1 MKRRLL
7 TQVLATFLLVSM
19 LITPAYAISAESIS
33 HMAPLFEKA
42 KGDYYN
48 YAPCLIQL
56 DNSTKYLFYC
66 GNRESSTIVDYIC
79 WKKATLNNGVWT
91 WSSENVA
98 FGPSESDWDMCHVC
112 DPDVIKGQFDY
123 NGHTYSWA
131 MTYLGV
137 AQWDCNANQIGIAFS
152 DSIEGPWVRFEGNP
166 VILAANTTSWG
177 TGQDS
182 MISLD
187 QAGRFRIVYRY
198 SDGTDDYC
206 YYQDFDFSDAN
217 NYTKTTPVMVTR
229 SGLTD
234 GISHTCSSHVAY
246 DPVRQMYY
254 MAAEHIWDEAKRS
267 CRETLISAL
276 DKVNFENGTGT
287 WEIIYR
293 YNEGTTGYASNH
305 NSSIVRDEY
314 GMITESNV
322 LAVAM
327 SSSDSSG
334 LWSFKINEGQ
344 LALSDINNRVS
355 LTTGHAYKFINKAT
369 GLVLDNWDS
378 GNGNPCYAYE
388 WTGVHNQQWV
398 ATSLGGNN
406 YKLINRWTGKALDN
420 YENSTPEVV
429 YIWDDVFGLD
439 QHWEITKVSGDY
451 CKIKNIKTNRS
462 LTATANTNVSAIIAT
477 PYNGSDHQ
485 LWEIV
490 DLGPAETLASII
502 ESGSTYKLVNKAT
515 GDVLDNWNS
524 GNGTVCYSY
533 IWSGVDNQMWTITDV
548 GAGEYKLLNKWTSK
562 ALDSYDAVN
571 GASVYVWD
579 YVGGVDQKWQIV
591 SCSDG
596 YFKLV
601 NAKTGKVITQSVQGN
616 GNAIFCWNDI
626 DIDTQ
631 KWGIVKVS

>member
-1 MKRRLL
+1 M
-7 TQVLATFLLVSM
+7 
-19 LITPAYAISAESIS
+19 
-33 HMAPLFEKA
+33 
-42 KGDYYN
+42 
-48 YAPCLIQL
+48 
-56 DNSTKYLFYC
+56 
-66 GNRESSTIVDYIC
+66 
-79 WKKATLNNGVWT
+79 
-91 WSSENVA
+91 
-98 FGPSESDWDMCHVC
+98 
-112 DPDVIKGQFDY
+112 
-123 NGHTYSWA
+123 
-131 MTYLGV
+131 
-137 AQWDCNANQIGIAFS
+137 
-152 DSIEGPWVRFEGNP
+152 
-166 VILAANTTSWG
+166 
-177 TGQDS
+177 
-182 MISLD
+182 
-187 QAGRFRIVYRY
+187 
-198 SDGTDDYC
+198 
-206 YYQDFDFSDAN
+206 
-217 NYTKTTPVMVTR
+217 
-229 SGLTD
+229 
-234 GISHTCSSHVAY
+234 
-246 DPVRQMYY
+246 
-254 MAAEHIWDEAKRS
+254 
-267 CRETLISAL
+267 
-276 DKVNFENGTGT
+276 
-287 WEIIYR
+287 
-293 YNEGTTGYASNH
+293 
-305 NSSIVRDEY
+305 
-314 GMITESNV
+314 
-322 LAVAM
+322 
-327 SSSDSSG
+327 
-334 LWSFKINEGQ
+334 
-344 LALSDINNRVS
+344 
-355 LTTGHAYKFINKAT
+355 
-369 GLVLDNWDS
+369 
-378 GNGNPCYAYE
+378 
-388 WTGVHNQQWV
+388 
-398 ATSLGGNN
+398 
-406 YKLINRWTGKALDN
+406 
-420 YENSTPEVV
+420 V